1 MTNATQ
7 HLQLGEPPCTCVLAR
22 IIYELSVRTTV
33 SNLFHMCVQLG
44 KNIMAQH
51 TPHCA
56 SHSRPKAD
64 LIGYFAACY
73 MIRHTFLRKRT
84 TRKREAQ
91 PSTEDTCMCTSVCA
105 RTYCTRT
112 QCTTYIIHVRV
123 VLSPFSTNHERSV
136 TKILTAIPVSRQ
148 ETFTVSIHHQM

>member
-1 MTNATQ
+1 MQ
-7 HLQLGEPPCTCVLAR
+7 HNTYSYVNHHVHVLAR
-22 IIYELSVRTTV
+22 IIYELSVRTTA
-33 SNLFHMCVQLG
+33 SSLFHMCVQLG

-56 SHSRPKAD
+56 SDSRSKPD

-91 PSTEDTCMCTSVCA
+91 PSTEDTCTCTYILHTAHSVL
-105 RTYCTRT
+105 YM
-112 QCTTYIIHVRV
+112 YIIHVRV
-123 VLSPFSTNHERSV
+123 VWSPFFTNHERSV